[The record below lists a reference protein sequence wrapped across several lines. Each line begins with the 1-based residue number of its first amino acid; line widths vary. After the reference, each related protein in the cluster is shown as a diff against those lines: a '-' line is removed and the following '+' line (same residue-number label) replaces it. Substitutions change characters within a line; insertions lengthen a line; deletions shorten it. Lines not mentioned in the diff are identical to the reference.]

1 MKNKYCTACVAA
13 LYVLLM
19 FVGISANA
27 DEIIGQQQVFK
38 KSDSALSA
46 SQNSEGVFTLNG
58 EILSLKS
65 LSEHDKATA
74 QVKLLA
80 LQASGLSLNQA
91 EQYLLYVVRANIA
104 NVKGQENKVINWLN
118 KAIKLEPSLAK
129 KQLDAPL
136 FADTYLTLASIYE
149 RQGADKKAFDSKK
162 KYIKKYFSYLEQ
174 QKELRVKRLDEK
186 YNIER
191 KREENE
197 LLTHG
202 NQIKRYALARAES
215 AQFAQYRNIA
225 IFLAAA
231 LVFLLLILRQF
242 KIRRALK
249 LLVKTD
255 SLTLLANRRA
265 FFDTG
270 YSYMEQALLA
280 NGELSVLMLDI
291 DHFKSVNDSFGHD
304 VGDKVICH
312 VAALASETMRSRD
325 FLARIGGEEFA
336 AILPDANIEQA
347 RAIAERIREKVQDN
361 SKGNKNNTI
370 EVTVSIGLAS
380 INDMRENFDSLLH
393 AADIAMYQA
402 KANGRNQVCSYIPVP
417 LQGAVSE
424 LNQGIISRRDT

>member
-1 MKNKYCTACVAA
+1 
-13 LYVLLM
+13 
-19 FVGISANA
+19 
-27 DEIIGQQQVFK
+27 
-38 KSDSALSA
+38 
-46 SQNSEGVFTLNG
+46 
-58 EILSLKS
+58 
-65 LSEHDKATA
+65 
-74 QVKLLA
+74 
-80 LQASGLSLNQA
+80 
-91 EQYLLYVVRANIA
+91 
-104 NVKGQENKVINWLN
+104 
-118 KAIKLEPSLAK
+118 
-129 KQLDAPL
+129 
-136 FADTYLTLASIYE
+136 
-149 RQGADKKAFDSKK
+149 
-162 KYIKKYFSYLEQ
+162 
-174 QKELRVKRLDEK
+174 
-186 YNIER
+186 
-191 KREENE
+191 
-197 LLTHG
+197 
-202 NQIKRYALARAES
+202 
-215 AQFAQYRNIA
+215 
-225 IFLAAA
+225 
-231 LVFLLLILRQF
+231 
-242 KIRRALK
+242 
-249 LLVKTD
+249 
-255 SLTLLANRRA
+255 
-265 FFDTG
+265 
-270 YSYMEQALLA
+270 MEQALLA